1 MEIIIKNNN
10 DSVQRVTLFGYNR
23 NFCEQ
28 RYGNPKG
35 VEIKIEYGN
44 EYLEL
49 ITYSAYKPF
58 IIKSFKLETY
68 NNGYKKKDLIILNA
82 SKLDANG
89 YCQQFQIKLENRVR
103 IEQQA
108 IIDGNTELFLDIGA
122 NCEFTLDIDINETK
136 KETPQDR
143 ERKKKL
149 LIIK

>member
-10 DSVQRVTLFGYNR
+10 KSKERVRLFGCNR
-23 NFCEQ
+23 NLLLHRF
-28 RYGNPKG
+28 GNPEG
-35 VEIKIEYGN
+35 IEIKIEYGN

-49 ITYSAYKPF
+49 LHFSAIRPF
-58 IIKSFKLETY
+58 RVKSFKLETY
-68 NNGYKKKDLIILNA
+68 NNGYKKKDLIVLTSSTIN
-82 SKLDANG
+82 ANG
-89 YCQQFQIKLENRVR
+89 YCQQFPIKLENRVR

-108 IIDGNTELFLDIGA
+108 IVDGNTEFFLDIGG
-122 NCEFTLDIDINETK
+122 NSEFTLDIDINETK